1 MNTVFRLDPKLFGT
15 ALITLV
21 MGLTLWATAVPAYAG
36 HGHRGHSYGH
46 RSGHRGHSY
55 GHRSGYRGQSY
66 GHRSGHRSHYYYGHR
81 YGHHRYRYSQHG
93 HYTHRNYSSPLHHYP
108 QRHHTRRYHPYG
120 YSTYLYSAQTHGSF
134 DDSSHSARDR
144 TGSNDAAP
152 THSNSTN
159 AAPATPP
166 AANPSDFGR
175 TRKQATMY
183 SRGWTLLAEKRY
195 RDALSDFTNH
205 VVSNP
210 SKGTPKV
217 GYALSSAAMGDLSR
231 AAWAMRRA
239 LRTDFESLHYLILDK
254 RLRPTLQG
262 LIERYHA
269 LSRQTEHERE
279 ADFMLASLHYLMR
292 DVKLAQKAIKLARRE
307 GDRTEST
314 TNLELLIE
322 RELADQAQHD
332 GQHTHDPTPTTGP
345 PLERNVSRAAGD

>member
-1 MNTVFRLDPKLFGT
+1 
-15 ALITLV
+15 

-36 HGHRGHSYGH
+36 HGHRH
-46 RSGHRGHSY
+46 GHRGHSY
-55 GHRSGYRGQSY
+55 GHRY
-66 GHRSGHRSHYYYGHR
+66 GHRGHYYGHR

-93 HYTHRNYSSPLHHYP
+93 NYTHRYPLHYSSPLHHYP

-120 YSTYLYSAQTHGSF
+120 YSTYLYSAQTQNSF

-144 TGSNDAAP
+144 SGSNDAAS
-152 THSNSTN
+152 THSNSTD
-159 AAPATPP
+159 ATPAPP
-166 AANPSDFGR
+166 AANPSDFER
-175 TRKQATMY
+175 TRTQATMY

-195 RDALSDFTNH
+195 RDALRDFTNH

-279 ADFMLASLHYLMR
+279 AAFMLASLHYLMR

-332 GQHTHDPTPTTGP
+332 GQHEHAPTPTAGP
-345 PLERNVSRAAGD
+345 PLERHVSRAAGD